1 MSKILYLGSVVAFEE
16 KRAWILA
23 LVAVAGWAAYVMVVL
38 GRAGGGP
45 LADVAYAG
53 PLLTTIG
60 AAIVTSIVLNIVVS
74 IVSPEG
80 ANQKDQ
86 RDREIHRVG
95 EHIGQSFV
103 IVGGVAALAMALA
116 DWDQFWI
123 ANVIYLCFV
132 LSAVVGS
139 AAKIVAYRR
148 GFQSW

>member
-1 MSKILYLGSVVAFEE
+1 MAFEE
-16 KRAWILA
+16 KRAWIMA
-23 LVAVAGWAAYVMVVL
+23 LVAVAGYAAYVMVVL
-38 GRAGGGP
+38 GRADGDP
-45 LADVAYAG
+45 LADVSYAG
-53 PLLTTIG
+53 PLLATVA
-60 AAIVTSIVLNIVVS
+60 AAIVASIALNIVVS

-80 ANQKDQ
+80 ANEKDQ
-86 RDREIHRVG
+86 RDREIHRLG
-95 EHIGQSFV
+95 EYIGQSFV

-139 AAKIVAYRR
+139 VAKIVAYRR

>member
-1 MSKILYLGSVVAFEE
+1 MAFEE
-16 KRAWILA
+16 KRAWIMG
-23 LVAVAGWAAYVMVVL
+23 LVAIAGYATYASIVL
-38 GRAGGGP
+38 GRAGGDP
-45 LADVAYAG
+45 IADVPYAV
-53 PLLTTIG
+53 PLLATVAG
-60 AAIVTSIVLNIVVS
+60 AIVASIALHIAVS

-80 ANQKDQ
+80 ANEKDQ
-86 RDREIHRVG
+86 RDREIHRAG
-95 EHIGQSFV
+95 DHIGQSFV
-103 IVGGVAALAMALA
+103 VVGGVSALAMALA